1 MLHGQQAAIWK
12 FGCLDYIT
20 FLAQLYL
27 KVLGFEYFTKTKLF
41 FTFSPYRCIFFASTA
56 LADGSILNTAFC
68 IYAQKKSALPPK
80 EYYETHSCGF
90 LLHTALQ
97 SKRGE
102 SWGKKILKFLKIV
115 LLFLQAFVIQLGPW
129 FLLSFCGRTNT
140 FQSRLKFKSHY
151 ARHYKLIKAIDI

>member
-102 SWGKKILKFLKIV
+102 SWGKKNPKIS
-115 LLFLQAFVIQLGPW
+115 QNCIIIPT
-129 FLLSFCGRTNT
+129 SFCYIVRTMVFT
-140 FQSRLKFKSHY
+140 FFLRQNQYISIQ
-151 ARHYKLIKAIDI
+151 IKI